1 MSAILAAWAAMVIK
15 VSVVTSASFA
25 GALGQVAGS
34 LPDCPTEDSVNC
46 VWNAQEQGNGEG
58 QSFIN
63 KDGVTFYVTERF
75 FNN

>member
-1 MSAILAAWAAMVIK
+1 MSAILAAWAVLVTK
-15 VSVVTSASFA
+15 VSLVSASSFA
-25 GALGQVAGS
+25 GILGQVADN
-34 LPDCPTEDSVNC
+34 LPDCPTEESVNC